1 MAMSWELESEHLGV
15 VRVSG
20 KVGVAELKSIQDELA
35 AAIQASGA
43 FRMLLF
49 LEGFEGW
56 AAGKGWEDTGF
67 VDANDD
73 MLDKMAFVGEERW
86 RDLIF
91 AFTLKG
97 LRPVEIEYF
106 MPHEADAA
114 RAWLAAD

>member
-1 MAMSWELESEHLGV
+1 MAVSWQLESEHLGV

-20 KVGVAELKSIQDELA
+20 KVGIAELRAVQEELA
-35 AAIQASGA
+35 VAIQKSGA

-56 AAGKGWEDTGF
+56 SAEKGWEDTGF

-73 MLDKMAFVGEERW
+73 MLAKMAFVGEERW

-97 LRPVEIEYF
+97 LRPVQIEYF
-106 MPHEADAA
+106 LPNQADAA
-114 RAWLAAD
+114 RAWLD